1 MTKSI
6 IKKLFIKLSKIL
18 GYEIIDQSDF
28 SSPTLQKELNEDL
41 SIINQ
46 KSIVLPLGEVKIT
59 KKVNSVLIIFRTNT
73 DVEIWDQ
80 NKKRLFEEPKIQYSL
95 RALKSLI
102 KTVNFSKTKYPNIK
116 FKTIIVDDKSK
127 GENLDKLKKLIDES
141 DLDMSITSL
150 NHEKYKDIIKQQ
162 KNDQTFSNLA
172 SLLQSFELGK
182 KHGEDLV
189 FFVED
194 DYLHFEPMMEEM
206 IASYERIASQV
217 NKDIFMCPADYPY
230 LYMNNE
236 KTNILIGNKR
246 HWRTINQTLCTF
258 LTTKSLLDKY
268 WDNFYNTCLD
278 RNDPFEKHLNEIYTK
293 EFCIS
298 PLKSLSLHLTNVN
311 SSYGLSPFIN
321 YKKLWDEN
329 EVTNA

>member
-1 MTKSI
+1 MKKSI
-6 IKKLFIKLSKIL
+6 IKKLFIKLSKVL

-28 SSPTLQKELNEDL
+28 SSPTLQKQLNEDL
-41 SIINQ
+41 SIINE

-59 KKVNSVLIIFRTNT
+59 KKINSVLIIFRTNT

-80 NKKRLFEEPKIQYSL
+80 NKRRLYEQPKIEYSL
-95 RALKSLI
+95 RALNSLI
-102 KTVNFSKTKYPNIK
+102 KSVNFSKTKYPNIK
-116 FKTIIVDDKSK
+116 FKIIIVDDKSK
-127 GENLDKLKKLIDES
+127 EENLNKLKKLMDGS
-141 DLDMSITSL
+141 GLDISITPL
-150 NHEKYKDIIKQQ
+150 NHDKYKDTIKQQ

-182 KHGEDLV
+182 EYGEDLI

-206 IASYERIASQV
+206 IASYERIASQI
-217 NKDIFMCPADYPY
+217 NKDVFMCPADYPY

-311 SSYGLSPFIN
+311 SSYGLSPFID
-321 YKKLWDEN
+321 YKKLWKEN
-329 EVTNA
+329 

>member
-18 GYEIIDQSDF
+18 GFEIIDQSDF

-116 FKTIIVDDKSK
+116 FKIIIVDDKSK
-127 GENLDKLKKLIDES
+127 GENLNKLKKLTDES

-172 SLLQSFELGK
+172 SLLQSFQLGK
-182 KHGEDLV
+182 EHGKDLV

-258 LTTKSLLDKY
+258 MTTKNLLDKY

>member
-1 MTKSI
+1 MKKSI
-6 IKKLFIKLSKIL
+6 LKKLFIKFSKVL

-28 SSPTLQKELNEDL
+28 STPTLQKELNEDL
-41 SIINQ
+41 SIINE

-80 NKKRLFEEPKIQYSL
+80 NKKRLFEKPKIEYSL

-102 KTVNFSKTKYPNIK
+102 RSVIFSKTKYPNIK

-127 GENLDKLKKLIDES
+127 EENLSKLKNLINGSGLE
-141 DLDMSITSL
+141 MSITPL
-150 NHEKYKDIIKQQ
+150 NPSKYKDTIKQQ

-182 KHGEDLV
+182 KHGEDLI

-217 NKDIFMCPADYPY
+217 NKEIFMCPADYPY

-246 HWRTINQTLCTF
+246 HWRTINQALCTF
-258 LTTKSLLDKY
+258 MTTKSLLDKY

-329 EVTNA
+329 Q

>member
-1 MTKSI
+1 MKKSI
-6 IKKLFIKLSKIL
+6 LKRLFIRFSKIL

-28 SSPTLQKELNEDL
+28 STPTLQKELNEDL
-41 SIINQ
+41 SIINE

-80 NKKRLFEEPKIQYSL
+80 NKKRLFEEPKIEYSL

-102 KTVNFSKTKYPNIK
+102 RSVNFSKTKYPNIK

-127 GENLDKLKKLIDES
+127 EENLSKLKKLIDGS
-141 DLDMSITSL
+141 GLDMSITPL
-150 NHEKYKDIIKQQ
+150 NHSKYKDTIKQQ

-182 KHGEDLV
+182 EHGEDLI

-217 NKDIFMCPADYPY
+217 NKEIFMCPADYPY

-246 HWRTINQTLCTF
+246 HWRTINQALCTF
-258 LTTKSLLDKY
+258 MTTKSLLDKY

-329 EVTNA
+329 Q

>member
-1 MTKSI
+1 MKKSI
-6 IKKLFIKLSKIL
+6 IKKIFIKLSKFL

-28 SSPTLQKELNEDL
+28 TSPTLEKELNEDL
-41 SIINQ
+41 SIINE

-59 KKVNSVLIIFRTNT
+59 KKVNSILIIFRTNT

-80 NKKRLFEEPKIQYSL
+80 NKRRLFEEPKIDYSL
-95 RALKSLI
+95 RALNSLI
-102 KTVNFSKTKYPNIK
+102 RSINFSKKKYPSIK
-116 FKTIIVDDKSK
+116 FKTIIVDDNSK
-127 GENLDKLKKLIDES
+127 EENFSRLKKLIDGS
-141 DLDMSITSL
+141 NLDIDITLL
-150 NHEKYKDIIKQQ
+150 NSEKYKDIIKPQ

-172 SLLQSFELGK
+172 SLLLSFELGK
-182 KHGEDLV
+182 DHGQDLV

-217 NKDIFMCPADYPY
+217 NRDIFMCPADYPY
-230 LYMNNE
+230 LYMKNE

-258 LTTKSLLDKY
+258 MTTRSLLDKY
-268 WDNFYNTCLD
+268 WDNFKKTCSD
-278 RNDPFEKHLNEIYTK
+278 RNDPFEKHLNKIYTK
-293 EFCIS
+293 ELCIS

-311 SSYGLSPFIN
+311 SSYGLAPFID

-329 EVTNA
+329 K

>member
-1 MTKSI
+1 MKKSI
-6 IKKLFIKLSKIL
+6 IKKLFIKLSKVL

-28 SSPTLQKELNEDL
+28 SSPTLQKQLNEDL
-41 SIINQ
+41 SIINE

-59 KKVNSVLIIFRTNT
+59 KKINSVLIIFRTNT

-80 NKKRLFEEPKIQYSL
+80 NKRRLYEQPKIEYSL
-95 RALKSLI
+95 RALNSLI
-102 KTVNFSKTKYPNIK
+102 KSVNFSKTKYPNIK

-127 GENLDKLKKLIDES
+127 EENLNKLKKLIDGS
-141 DLDMSITSL
+141 GLDISIIPL
-150 NHEKYKDIIKQQ
+150 NHDKYKDTIKQQ

-182 KHGEDLV
+182 EYGEDLI
-189 FFVED
+189 FFAED

-311 SSYGLSPFIN
+311 SSYGLSPFID
-321 YKKLWDEN
+321 YKKLWKEN
-329 EVTNA
+329 

>member
-18 GYEIIDQSDF
+18 GFEIIDQSDF
-28 SSPTLQKELNEDL
+28 SSPTLQKKLNEDL

-80 NKKRLFEEPKIQYSL
+80 SKKRLFEEPKIQYSL

-141 DLDMSITSL
+141 DLDMNITSL
-150 NHEKYKDIIKQQ
+150 NHEKYKDLIKQQ

-172 SLLQSFELGK
+172 SLLQSFQLGK
-182 KHGEDLV
+182 EHGKDLV

-258 LTTKSLLDKY
+258 MTTKSLLDKY

-278 RNDPFEKHLNEIYTK
+278 RNDPFEKYLNEIYTK

-298 PLKSLSLHLTNVN
+298 PLKSLSLHLT
-311 SSYGLSPFIN
+311 
-321 YKKLWDEN
+321 
-329 EVTNA
+329 

>member
-1 MTKSI
+1 MKKNI
-6 IKKLFIKLSKIL
+6 LKKLFIKLSKIL

-28 SSPTLQKELNEDL
+28 SSPTLEKQLNENL
-41 SIINQ
+41 SIINEN
-46 KSIVLPLGEVKIT
+46 SIILPLGEVKIT
-59 KKVNSVLIIFRTNT
+59 KKVSSVLIIFRTNT

-80 NKKRLFEEPKIQYSL
+80 NKRRLFEQPKIEY
-95 RALKSLI
+95 ALKALNSLI
-102 KTVNFSKTKYPNIK
+102 KSVNFSIKKYPNIK
-116 FKTIIVDDKSK
+116 FKTIIVDDNSK
-127 GENLDKLKKLIDES
+127 EENLNKLKKLIDRS
-141 DLDMSITSL
+141 SLDIGITPL
-150 NHEKYKDIIKQQ
+150 NHDKYKDTIKQQ

-172 SLLQSFELGK
+172 SLLQSFELAK
-182 KHGEDLV
+182 EYSEDLV

-206 IASYERIASQV
+206 IASYERIASQL
-217 NKDIFMCPADYPY
+217 NRDIFMCPADYPY

-246 HWRTINQTLCTF
+246 HWRTVNQTLCTF
-258 LTTKSLLDKY
+258 MTTKSLLNKY

-278 RNDPFEKHLNEIYTK
+278 RHEPFEKYLNSIYKK

-298 PLKSLSLHLTNVN
+298 PIKSLSLHLTNVN
-311 SSYGLSPFIN
+311 SSYGLSPFID

-329 EVTNA
+329 DITNA

>member
-1 MTKSI
+1 MKKSI
-6 IKKLFIKLSKIL
+6 IKKLFIKLSKVL

-28 SSPTLQKELNEDL
+28 SSPTLQKQLNEDL
-41 SIINQ
+41 SIINE

-59 KKVNSVLIIFRTNT
+59 KKINSVLIIFRTNT

-80 NKKRLFEEPKIQYSL
+80 NKRRLYEQPKIEYSL
-95 RALKSLI
+95 RALNSLI
-102 KTVNFSKTKYPNIK
+102 KSVNFSKTKYPNIK
-116 FKTIIVDDKSK
+116 FKIIIVDDKSK
-127 GENLDKLKKLIDES
+127 EENLNKLKKLIDGS
-141 DLDMSITSL
+141 GLDISITPL
-150 NHEKYKDIIKQQ
+150 NHDKYKDTIKQQ

-182 KHGEDLV
+182 EYGEDLI

-206 IASYERIASQV
+206 IASYERIASQI
-217 NKDIFMCPADYPY
+217 NKDVFMCPADYPY

-246 HWRTINQTLCTF
+246 HWRTINKTLCTF

-311 SSYGLSPFIN
+311 SSYGLSPFID
-321 YKKLWDEN
+321 YKKLWEEN
-329 EVTNA
+329 

>member
-1 MTKSI
+1 MKKSI
-6 IKKLFIKLSKIL
+6 IKKLFIKLSKVL

-28 SSPTLQKELNEDL
+28 SSPTLQKKLNEDL
-41 SIINQ
+41 SIINE

-73 DVEIWDQ
+73 DIEIWDQ
-80 NKKRLFEEPKIQYSL
+80 NKKRLFEKPKIDYSL

-102 KTVNFSKTKYPNIK
+102 RSVNFSKTKYPKIK
-116 FKTIIVDDKSK
+116 FKILIVDDKSK
-127 GENLDKLKKLIDES
+127 EENLDKIKKLIDGS
-141 DLDMSITSL
+141 NLDINILPL
-150 NHEKYKDIIKQQ
+150 NHDKYKGIIKQQ

-182 KHGEDLV
+182 EHGEDLV

-206 IASYERIASQV
+206 IASYERISSQIDI
-217 NKDIFMCPADYPY
+217 DIFMCPADYPY
-230 LYMNNE
+230 LYINNE

-258 LTTKSLLDKY
+258 MTTKSLLDKY

-278 RNDPFEKHLNEIYTK
+278 RNDPFEKHLNQIYTK

-329 EVTNA
+329 Q